1 MRFNF
6 CICSIR
12 RFPRFPVGIVSSVV
26 GLKTC
31 AVTAG
36 IKKYRSIIKQK
47 RKKHDNIVLLAKTKL
62 NNTEVLISKVLID

>member
-6 CICSIR
+6 CICFIR
-12 RFPRFPVGIVSSVV
+12 RFPVGIVSSVV

-31 AVTAG
+31 AITAG

-47 RKKHDNIVLLAKTKL
+47 RKKHNNIVLLTKTKL

>member
-1 MRFNF
+1 MRFSF
-6 CICSIR
+6 CIYFIR
-12 RFPRFPVGIVSSVV
+12 RFPVGIVSSAV

-31 AVTAG
+31 AITAG

-47 RKKHDNIVLLAKTKL
+47 RKKHNNIVLLTKTKL